1 MIRSK
6 QNGIYNTYIKRL
18 MDFVLSL
25 AAIILLSPIYIV
37 VAFLVRINLGS
48 PVIFKHKRPGLN
60 EKVFPMY
67 KFRSMTNEKDENGK
81 LLPNHLRH
89 TKFGKILRSSSL
101 DELPGLLNVLKGEMS
116 LVGPRPLL
124 IDYLDLYNDEQKKRH
139 DVRPGLT
146 GYAQVNGRNTI
157 GWEEKFNY
165 DLFYVENVS
174 LLLDIKIIFMTV
186 VKIIKRS
193 DINSSEKTTMKRF
206 EGSK

>member
-1 MIRSK
+1 MRSK
-6 QNGIYNTYIKRL
+6 QNRIYKKFIKRL
-18 MDFVLSL
+18 IDLVFSLMAIIVLS
-25 AAIILLSPIYIV
+25 PVYIV
-37 VAFLVRINLGS
+37 VALLVRVNLGS

-60 EKVFPMY
+60 EEVFPMY
-67 KFRSMTNEKDENGK
+67 KFRSMTNEKDENGN
-81 LLPNHLRH
+81 LLPNNLRH

-101 DELPGLLNVLKGEMS
+101 DELPGFLNVLKGEMS

-124 IDYLDLYNDEQKKRH
+124 IDYLDLYNEEQKKRH
-139 DVRPGLT
+139 NVRPGLT

-157 GWEEKFNY
+157 GWEEKFNH

-193 DINSSEKTTMKRF
+193 DINSNEKTTMKRF

>member
-6 QNGIYNTYIKRL
+6 QNRIYKKFIKRL
-18 MDFVLSL
+18 IDLVFSLMAIIVLS
-25 AAIILLSPIYIV
+25 PVYIV
-37 VAFLVRINLGS
+37 VALLVRVNLGS

-60 EKVFPMY
+60 EEVFPMY
-67 KFRSMTNEKDENGK
+67 KFRSMTNEKDENGN
-81 LLPNHLRH
+81 LLPNNLRH

-101 DELPGLLNVLKGEMS
+101 DELPGFLNVLKGEMS

-124 IDYLDLYNDEQKKRH
+124 IDYLDLYNEEQKKRH
-139 DVRPGLT
+139 NVRPGLT

-157 GWEEKFNY
+157 GWEEKFNH

-193 DINSSEKTTMKRF
+193 DINSNEKTTMKRF